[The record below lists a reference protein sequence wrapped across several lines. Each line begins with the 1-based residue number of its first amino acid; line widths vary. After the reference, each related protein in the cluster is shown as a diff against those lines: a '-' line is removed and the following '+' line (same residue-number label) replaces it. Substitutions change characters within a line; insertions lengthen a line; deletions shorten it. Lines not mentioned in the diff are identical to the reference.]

1 MSAWVAETLFATT
14 ILMALVLGV
23 RPFVRRLF
31 GAGAAYALWLGPVLS
46 LFLPEI
52 ARPSTFVGA
61 VVPMDVV
68 FATAPALPASVGWL
82 LWIWAAGALLFLLR
96 LVVGYRR
103 FLARALDG
111 ASRVNGDGD
120 GDGVDTLIT
129 DAVEGPVAAG
139 LTTRRIF
146 LPRDFETRFTD
157 AERDLALRHERAHL
171 ERGDLF
177 ANAAALFV
185 LALHWF
191 NPLAY
196 FAYRAFREDQELSC
210 DAAVIAAAGA
220 EARAAYA
227 AAMVKSA
234 RGAAA
239 PATACPMSRR
249 STLKRRLTMI
259 KTHKTSRYAKAGS
272 LASLALVAI
281 AGATLTATSGI
292 AAEAVVSTQTVVIK
306 RVASRGEGDAVI
318 GKEIENRCGSAAQIA
333 EAKKSLSAALSRPGK
348 PVRTVTLDCSEKT
361 ATPAERAAMLEKAM
375 ANISFSSDI
384 KPEQREKVLSALKEE
399 LSEARAKK

>member
-31 GAGAAYALWLGPVLS
+31 GAGAAYALWFAPVLS
-46 LFLPEI
+46 LLLPEL
-52 ARPSTFVGA
+52 ARPSTFAGA

-68 FATAPALPASVGWL
+68 FATAPAVPASVGWL
-82 LWIWAAGALLFLLR
+82 LWIWAAGALLFLGR

-111 ASRVNGDGD
+111 ASRIE
-120 GDGVDTLIT
+120 GDGVDTLMT

-171 ERGDLF
+171 VRGDLF

-210 DAAVIAAAGA
+210 DAAVISAAGA

-239 PATACPMSRR
+239 PATACPMSRP

-259 KTHKTSRYAKAGS
+259 KTHKTSRYARAGS
-272 LASLALVAI
+272 LASLALVAM

-292 AAEAVVSTQTVVIK
+292 AAKAVVSPQTVVIK
-306 RVASRGEGDAVI
+306 RVGNKAEGDAVI
-318 GKEIENRCGSAAQIA
+318 GTEIEKRCGSAAQIA
-333 EAKKSLSAALSRPGK
+333 ETKRSLAAALGTAGNT
-348 PVRTVTLDCSEKT
+348 VRAVTLDCSKQT
-361 ATPAERAAMLEKAM
+361 ATSTERAAMLEKAI
-375 ANISFSSDI
+375 ASVSSSSDI
-384 KPEQREKVLSALKEE
+384 KPELREKVISALQVE